1 MTAPASK
8 RCRELLTRIS
18 RWVDGDVTGEER
30 RALLLHLKRCPCCED
45 IATSLQ
51 RTVEVCHK
59 AGRKR
64 LPADVRDRA
73 RQRVAVLL
81 AKGPLRD

>member
-1 MTAPASK
+1 MNAPASK
-8 RCRELLTRIS
+8 RCRALLTRIS

-30 RALLLHLKRCPCCED
+30 RALLLHLKQCPCCED
-45 IATSLQ
+45 MATSLQ
-51 RTVEVCHK
+51 RTVDVCHK

-73 RQRVAVLL
+73 RQRVIALL
-81 AKGPLRD
+81 ERGTSRG